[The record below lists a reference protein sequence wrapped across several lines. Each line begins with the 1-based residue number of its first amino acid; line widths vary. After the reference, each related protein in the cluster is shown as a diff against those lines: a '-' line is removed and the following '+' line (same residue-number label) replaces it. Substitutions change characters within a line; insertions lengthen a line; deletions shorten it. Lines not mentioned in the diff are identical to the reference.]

1 VVSDKIRRITITI
14 LQELGRRRSN
24 GFVFEKI
31 TIVVVVSFDLVLSF
45 SKDAN
50 ELTRLALA

>member
-31 TIVVVVSFDLVLSF
+31 TIVVVVTFDLVLSF

-50 ELTRLALA
+50 ELSRLALA